1 MRCSEWTVG
10 RWIMRNPPPPVV
22 PVAPH
27 QQIPG
32 ERRHDRHVPHGKNH
46 PSRATQSA
54 EQRSGWA
61 GWVGFAGIMLI
72 MLGVFQAIEGFV
84 AIFDDGYY
92 LVRPNGLVINV
103 DYTAW
108 GWLHLIIGLIAVAV
122 GVGLM
127 AGNMVARI
135 VGVIVAG
142 HQRHPEPAVHRGLP
156 GLVDDHHRRRRHRDL
171 RDRGAR
177 PGTQDGTPM

>member
-1 MRCSEWTVG
+1 MTETPRTRSDSTSADYASG
-10 RWIMRNPPPPVV
+10 RT
-22 PVAPH
+22 
-27 QQIPG
+27 G
-32 ERRHDRHVPHGKNH
+32 EV
-46 PSRATQSA
+46 T
-54 EQRSGWA
+54 GWA

-72 MLGVFQAIEGFV
+72 MLGIFQAIEGFV

-127 AGNMVARI
+127 AGNMIARI
-135 VGVIVAG
+135 VGVIVAVISATLNLLFIG
-142 HQRHPEPAVHRGLP
+142 AYPVWSTIIIAVDVIVIYAIVVHGRELK
-156 GLVDDHHRRRRHRDL
+156 
-171 RDRGAR
+171 A
-177 PGTQDGTPM
+177 